1 MKQKNQTTTKQSLI
15 AEMKN
20 RRGINTLI
28 LFRNGDNFEA
38 YDKDAATITQTLTLK
53 SFIEDELETVRFPA
67 SEIED
72 YSNKLLDAGL
82 VVCISE
88 MRDES
93 GNFTPNVAM
102 EDE

>member
-1 MKQKNQTTTKQSLI
+1 
-15 AEMKN
+15 MKN

-38 YDKDAATITQTLTLK
+38 YDKDATFIAKTLTLK
-53 SFIEDELETVRFPA
+53 SFIEDALETVRFPA

-82 VVCISE
+82 AVCISE

-93 GNFTPNVAM
+93 GDFTPNVAM